1 MWFLSVWFGA
11 PGTGG
16 SDLGAGQ
23 DIALAE
29 GRKGPVAVWVSG
41 KEVRVLEPGAASART
56 VSESGAFP
64 SVVALRDGAVL
75 AAWEENGAITTRR
88 IE

>member
-1 MWFLSVWFGA
+1 MFLA
-11 PGTGG
+11 RPGRAEV
-16 SDLGAGQ
+16 DLGAGQ

-41 KEVRVLEPGAASART
+41 KEIRVLEPGAASART

-75 AAWEENGAITTRR
+75 AAWQEGGAIATRR